1 MHCGKW
7 QVASGEVTIHPY
19 KKRMLELMKDK
30 TSKFLTN
37 CFIYDN
43 QIAEILKSNPHSCI
57 NLSIDAG
64 TAETWH
70 KVKGVNNFRN
80 VLENLSKYSNSCISP
95 EQITLKYIILPGI
108 NDNKNDYQGVIDI
121 MKKLKIKSLIIS
133 RDNRFKIEKM
143 ILSQSIVRKKK
154 NAVEQYS
161 SVDHA
166 TGYLA
171 AMLIKNGL
179 KAEDGTFWPDEY
191 ERANRLAAELLQAG
205 EI

>member
-1 MHCGKW
+1 
-7 QVASGEVTIHPY
+7 
-19 KKRMLELMKDK
+19 
-30 TSKFLTN
+30 
-37 CFIYDN
+37 
-43 QIAEILKSNPHSCI
+43 
-57 NLSIDAG
+57 
-64 TAETWH
+64 
-70 KVKGVNNFRN
+70 
-80 VLENLSKYSNSCISP
+80 
-95 EQITLKYIILPGI
+95 
-108 NDNKNDYQGVIDI
+108 
-121 MKKLKIKSLIIS
+121 
-133 RDNRFKIEKM
+133 M